1 MLTALPRLR
10 DRLYADFLMRSRLDE
25 YERLLECA
33 IEARYRISS
42 VGSFWRQAE
51 GEGLDAA
58 ERYLVLRH
66 DIDTDP
72 RTAAT
77 MWAIDRRLGVESS
90 YFFRLSTMAPQLL
103 AEIAAAGSE
112 ASYHYEELSTVA
124 KRLGLRSRAEA
135 LAHLAEARELFAE
148 NLRQLR
154 ATTGLPMRVVASH
167 GDFANRRLGV
177 ANWVLLADPA
187 LRREVDVELETYDEA
202 FLGRL
207 PRRYTDAPHP
217 RHWAPADPAAAILAG
232 EPVISILVHPRH
244 WRADRGANARDA
256 IQRIA
261 EGIRFE
267 LPVLTW
273 RRR

>member
-10 DRLYADFLMRSRLDE
+10 DRVYGDFLMRSRLDE
-25 YERLLECA
+25 YERLLESA
-33 IEARYRISS
+33 VGARYRISS
-42 VGSFWRQAE
+42 VGSFWRRVQ
-51 GEGLDAA
+51 GGGLDAA

-72 RTAAT
+72 RTAAA
-77 MWAIDRRLGVESS
+77 MWAIDRRLGVEGS
-90 YFFRLSTMAPQLL
+90 YFFRLTTLEPQLM

-112 ASYHYEELSTVA
+112 ASYHYEELSSVA
-124 KRLGLRSRAEA
+124 KRRGLRSRAEA
-135 LAHLAEARELFAE
+135 LAHLAEARDLFAE
-148 NLRQLR
+148 NVRRLR

-187 LRREVDVELETYDEA
+187 FRREVDVELETYDQA
-202 FLGRL
+202 LLGRL
-207 PRRYTDAPHP
+207 PHRYTDAPHP
-217 RHWAPADPAAAILAG
+217 RYWAPADPAAAIDAG

-244 WRADRGANARDA
+244 WRADPGVNARDA
-256 IQRIA
+256 VRRIA

-267 LPVLTW
+267 LSVAT
-273 RRR
+273 RRRR